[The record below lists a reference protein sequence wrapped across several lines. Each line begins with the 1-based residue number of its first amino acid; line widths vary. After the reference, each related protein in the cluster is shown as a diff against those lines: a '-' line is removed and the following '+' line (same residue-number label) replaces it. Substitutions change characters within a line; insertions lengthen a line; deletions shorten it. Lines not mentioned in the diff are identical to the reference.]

1 MLSFLCMDASPNV
14 IYSARSVAYHLVNA
28 AAAQTTVNQVSQ
40 SGSKA
45 ATEGTIRYRLRDL
58 PLDNVQDAVNQ
69 MLKSKA
75 IKTLPRRRLTFA
87 IDFVLLP
94 FYGKEKREGDTIR
107 SKAKQGT
114 TRFFA
119 YASIYVILRN
129 KRYTL
134 AVTYCRKGRH
144 NRVLAQRGRRVID

>member
-1 MLSFLCMDASPNV
+1 MKKRNDTTALCNKLWTGDIVNLVVGVMLSFLCMDASPNA

-58 PLDNVQDAVNQ
+58 PPDKFQDAANQ

-94 FYGKEKREGDTIR
+94 FYGKEKSEGR
-107 SKAKQGT
+107 
-114 TRFFA
+114 
-119 YASIYVILRN
+119 
-129 KRYTL
+129 
-134 AVTYCRKGRH
+134 
-144 NRVLAQRGRRVID
+144 NRVLAQRGRRCRI